1 MDRRRFS
8 RTFLGVWGGALVLP
22 DALTFSRAARLESVF
37 TDSGGAP
44 SRSLARF
51 SEEVPGIDGSR
62 LSRWLA
68 ELSRIGQRADGG
80 IDRVAFS
87 DADLEGRDY
96 VVGLMENAGLQV
108 RIDLAGNILGRREGQ
123 DPALPPI
130 MLGSH
135 LDSVPAGGNFDGP
148 LGTLG
153 ALEVALSLGE
163 AGVRTRHPL
172 EVVVFVNEEGGKTG
186 SRTMAGEF
194 RQEELELETSSGY
207 TIRQGIQRLG
217 GDPDRLREV
226 RRTQGE
232 VAGFLEL
239 HVEQGAVLERA
250 GLRIGVVEGIVG
262 IRRWNAV
269 VRGVANHAGTTPM
282 DQREDALLGAA
293 RLVEAVNRVVTSI
306 PGTQVGT
313 VGRIRAEPGAPNVIP
328 GEVALSIEV
337 RALEMVRIEEV
348 ISGIREEADRIAAAN
363 GTPIVLEEFY
373 LSAAAPTDERFRG
386 WVEASAEELGFGHR
400 RMPSGAGHDAQAVA
414 HFAPMGMIFI
424 PSVDG
429 ISHSPKE
436 YSRPEDIEAGAN
448 TLLRTLLKAD
458 AGLDA

>member
-1 MDRRRFS
+1 
-8 RTFLGVWGGALVLP
+8 
-22 DALTFSRAARLESVF
+22 
-37 TDSGGAP
+37 
-44 SRSLARF
+44 
-51 SEEVPGIDGSR
+51 
-62 LSRWLA
+62 
-68 ELSRIGQRADGG
+68 
-80 IDRVAFS
+80 
-87 DADLEGRDY
+87 
-96 VVGLMENAGLQV
+96 
-108 RIDLAGNILGRREGQ
+108 
-123 DPALPPI
+123 
-130 MLGSH
+130 
-135 LDSVPAGGNFDGP
+135 
-148 LGTLG
+148 
-153 ALEVALSLGE
+153 
-163 AGVRTRHPL
+163 
-172 EVVVFVNEEGGKTG
+172 
-186 SRTMAGEF
+186 MAGEF

-262 IRRWNAV
+262 IRRWNGV